1 MSVQGP
7 ERRLAAVLAADM
19 VGYSRLMEVDERG
32 TLARLKT
39 HRIELI
45 DPAIAKNNGRII
57 KTTGDGMLVEFQSVV
72 DAVLCATEV
81 QRRMARR
88 NADVSPARWM
98 QFRIGINLGDVIV
111 EDGDIF
117 GDGVNIAS
125 RLEMLAEPG
134 GICVSAAVRDQVDH
148 RLDDVTFEDLGDQS
162 VKNISRPI
170 RVFRLRLEPDPA
182 IPSEHVTD
190 AAPATV
196 VSRKPSIA
204 VLPLVNMSGDPE
216 QEFFVDG
223 LSEDII
229 TELSRFHELLVI
241 SRNSTF
247 VHKGKA
253 VKVQEVAREFGVD
266 YVLEGSVRKS
276 GDRIRVTVQ
285 LIDGETD
292 RHIWAER
299 YDRELEDIFAIQDE
313 MTRAIVATL
322 PGRVEA
328 ATHDRA
334 KRKHTDNMAAYECVL
349 AAKVLHHRSIRED
362 NAEAQRL
369 LDRALALDP
378 NYAHAHAWKACVL
391 GQSWIYGWSADSE
404 ATLQQVVAELEIALA
419 LDDNDSDVHRILA
432 AVNLTRDDHDKA
444 AYHQER
450 ALALNPNYDLVVVQQ
465 GELLTW
471 LGRPEEGID
480 WIRKAMRLNPYHP
493 ERFWNHLGRA
503 CYCAEKYA
511 EAVDAFSR
519 ITRPD
524 HTPSCVP
531 RSDVRADGQ
540 RGRGRRAC
548 GGGPEA
554 RAGILGRRLPRHPAL
569 QAGSRPPAPRGWPR
583 SRPACRVDPGRSE
596 TGRKDRNGL
605 AQRCR
610 PQHEGLRRKRC
621 DGRSAKLIAAQ
632 AHLRIVREAH
642 RDDCLRLDEMRAHQA
657 SYRHRRAR
665 LRTSTCWRSAPAS

>member
-1 MSVQGP
+1 MEGTGEMDVPGP

-19 VGYSRLMEVDERG
+19 AGYSRLMEVDETG

-39 HRIELI
+39 HRVELI
-45 DPAIAKNNGRII
+45 DPAIAKNRGRII
-57 KTTGDGMLVEFQSVV
+57 KTTGDGMLVEFHSVA
-72 DAVLCATEV
+72 DAVLCAAEI

-88 NADVSPARWM
+88 NSDVSPARWM

-111 EDGDIF
+111 EQGDIF
-117 GDGVNIAS
+117 GDGVNVAA

-134 GICVSAAVRDQVDH
+134 GICVSGAVRDQVGQ
-148 RLDDVTFEDLGDQS
+148 RLEDVEFDDLGDQS
-162 VKNISRPI
+162 VKNIARPI
-170 RVFRLRLEPDPA
+170 RVFRVRLEKDPKTAPENPKDAAVAPA
-182 IPSEHVTD
+182 ISK
-190 AAPATV
+190 
-196 VSRKPSIA
+196 KPSIA

-216 QEFFVDG
+216 QEFFADG
-223 LSEDII
+223 LTEDII
-229 TELSRFHELLVI
+229 TELSRFHDLLVI

-247 VHKGKA
+247 VYKGKA
-253 VKVQEVAREFGVD
+253 VKVQDVAREFGVD
-266 YVLEGSVRKS
+266 YILEGSVRKA

-285 LIDGETD
+285 LIDAETD

-299 YDRELEDIFAIQDE
+299 YDRQLEDIFAIQDE

-334 KRKHTDNMAAYECVL
+334 KRKPTDNMAAYECVL
-349 AAKVLHHRSIRED
+349 AAKVLHHRSTRED

-369 LDRALALDP
+369 LNRALALDP

-391 GQSWIYGWSADSE
+391 GQTWVYDWCADRE
-404 ATLQQVVAELEIALA
+404 VTFQQVAAELEITLA

-432 AVNLTRDDHDKA
+432 ALNLNRDDHDKA

-480 WIRKAMRLNPYHP
+480 WIKKAMRLNPYHP
-493 ERFWNHLGRA
+493 ERFWSHLGRA

-511 EAVDAFSR
+511 EAAEAFSR

-524 HTPSCVP
+524 YTHHAFLAATFAQMGNAVAAAAHAAEVLKREPKFSVAVYLTTQHYK
-531 RSDVRADGQ
+531 RDVD
-540 RGRGRRAC
+540 RRRH
-548 GGGPEA
+548 EA
-554 RAGILGRRLPRHPAL
+554 GLLSAGLPL
-569 QAGSRPPAPRGWPR
+569 
-583 SRPACRVDPGRSE
+583 
-596 TGRKDRNGL
+596 
-605 AQRCR
+605 
-610 PQHEGLRRKRC
+610 
-621 DGRSAKLIAAQ
+621 
-632 AHLRIVREAH
+632 
-642 RDDCLRLDEMRAHQA
+642 
-657 SYRHRRAR
+657 
-665 LRTSTCWRSAPAS
+665 

>member
-1 MSVQGP
+1 MDVPGP

-19 VGYSRLMEVDERG
+19 VGYSRLMEVDEAG

-45 DPAIAKNNGRII
+45 DPAIAKNRGRII
-57 KTTGDGMLVEFQSVV
+57 KTTGDGILVEFQSVA
-72 DAVLCATEV
+72 DAVMCAADV
-81 QRRMARR
+81 QRRMLRR
-88 NADVSPARWM
+88 NLDVSPARSI

-111 EDGDIF
+111 EDDDIF
-117 GDGVNIAS
+117 GDGVNVAA
-125 RLEMLAEPG
+125 RLEALAEPG
-134 GICVSAAVRDQVDH
+134 GICVSGAVRDQVGD
-148 RLDDVTFEDLGDQS
+148 RLDDIAFEDIGDQS
-162 VKNISRPI
+162 VKNIARPI
-170 RVFRLRLEPDPA
+170 RVFRVRLESATTAPEA
-182 IPSEHVTD
+182 MKD
-190 AAPATV
+190 AGVATTL
-196 VSRKPSIA
+196 SRKPSIA
-204 VLPLVNMSGDPE
+204 VLPLANMSGDPE
-216 QEFFVDG
+216 QEFFADG
-223 LSEDII
+223 LTEDII
-229 TELSRFHELLVI
+229 TELSRFRDLLVI

-266 YVLEGSVRKS
+266 YVLEGSVRKA

-285 LIDGETD
+285 LIDAATD
-292 RHIWAER
+292 LHIWAER
-299 YDRELEDIFAIQDE
+299 YDRKLEDIFAIQDE
-313 MTRAIVATL
+313 MTCAIVATL

-334 KRKHTDNMAAYECVL
+334 KRKQTGNMAAYECVL
-349 AAKVLHHRSIRED
+349 TAKVLHHRSIRED

-378 NYAHAHAWKACVL
+378 NYAHAHAWKGCVL
-391 GQSWIYGWSADSE
+391 GQMWTYGWCADRD

-432 AVNLTRDDHDKA
+432 ALSLTSNDHDKA

-503 CYCAEKYA
+503 CFCAEKYA
-511 EAVDAFSR
+511 EAAEAFSR

-524 HTPSCVP
+524 HTHHAFLAATFAHMGNAVAASAHTAEVLKREPNFSVAVYLATLHYK
-531 RSDVRADGQ
+531 READ
-540 RGRGRRAC
+540 
-548 GGGPEA
+548 
-554 RAGILGRRLPRHPAL
+554 RLRH
-569 QAGSRPPAPRGWPR
+569 QAGLLTAGLPA
-583 SRPACRVDPGRSE
+583 
-596 TGRKDRNGL
+596 
-605 AQRCR
+605 
-610 PQHEGLRRKRC
+610 
-621 DGRSAKLIAAQ
+621 
-632 AHLRIVREAH
+632 
-642 RDDCLRLDEMRAHQA
+642 
-657 SYRHRRAR
+657 
-665 LRTSTCWRSAPAS
+665 

>member
-1 MSVQGP
+1 MDVPGP
-7 ERRLAAVLAADM
+7 ERRLVAVLAADM
-19 VGYSRLMEVDERG
+19 VGYSRLMEVDETG

-45 DPAIAKNNGRII
+45 DPAIAKNRGRII
-57 KTTGDGMLVEFQSVV
+57 KTTGDGMLVEFHSVA
-72 DAVLCATEV
+72 DAVLCAAEI

-111 EDGDIF
+111 EENDIF
-117 GDGVNIAS
+117 GDGVNVAA
-125 RLEMLAEPG
+125 RLETLADPG
-134 GICVSAAVRDQVDH
+134 GICVSGAVRDQVGQ
-148 RLDDVTFEDLGDQS
+148 RLDDVEFEDLGDQS
-162 VKNISRPI
+162 VKNITRPI
-170 RVFRLRLEPDPA
+170 RVFRVRLEKDKTAPENPK
-182 IPSEHVTD
+182 D
-190 AAPATV
+190 AAVA
-196 VSRKPSIA
+196 SAISKKPSIA

-216 QEFFVDG
+216 QEFFADG
-223 LSEDII
+223 LTEDII
-229 TELSRFHELLVI
+229 TELSRFHDLLVI

-266 YVLEGSVRKS
+266 YVLEGSVRKA

-285 LIDGETD
+285 LIDAETD

-299 YDRELEDIFAIQDE
+299 YDRQLEDIFAIQDE

-334 KRKHTDNMAAYECVL
+334 KRKPTDNMAAYECVL
-349 AAKVLHHRSIRED
+349 AAKVLHHRSTRED
-362 NAEAQRL
+362 NAEAQCL
-369 LDRALALDP
+369 LNRALALDP

-391 GQSWIYGWSADSE
+391 GQTWVYDWCADRE
-404 ATLQQVVAELEIALA
+404 VTFQQVAAELEITLA
-419 LDDNDSDVHRILA
+419 LDDHDSDVHRILA
-432 AVNLTRDDHDKA
+432 ALNLNRDDHDKA

-493 ERFWNHLGRA
+493 ERFWSHLGRA

-511 EAVDAFSR
+511 EAAEAFSR

-524 HTPSCVP
+524 HTHHAFLAATFARMGNAVAATAHAREVLKREPKFSVAVYLATQHYK
-531 RSDVRADGQ
+531 REVD
-540 RGRGRRAC
+540 RRRH
-548 GGGPEA
+548 EA
-554 RAGILGRRLPRHPAL
+554 GLLSAGLP
-569 QAGSRPPAPRGWPR
+569 
-583 SRPACRVDPGRSE
+583 V
-596 TGRKDRNGL
+596 
-605 AQRCR
+605 
-610 PQHEGLRRKRC
+610 
-621 DGRSAKLIAAQ
+621 
-632 AHLRIVREAH
+632 
-642 RDDCLRLDEMRAHQA
+642 
-657 SYRHRRAR
+657 
-665 LRTSTCWRSAPAS
+665 

>member
-1 MSVQGP
+1 MDVPGP

-19 VGYSRLMEVDERG
+19 VGYSRLMEVDETG

-45 DPAIAKNNGRII
+45 DPAIAKNRGRII
-57 KTTGDGMLVEFQSVV
+57 KTTGDGMLVEFHSVA
-72 DAVLCATEV
+72 DAVLCAAEI

-111 EDGDIF
+111 EENDIF
-117 GDGVNIAS
+117 GDGVNVAA

-134 GICVSAAVRDQVDH
+134 GICVSGAVRDQVGQ
-148 RLDDVTFEDLGDQS
+148 RLEDIEFEDLGEQS
-162 VKNISRPI
+162 VKNIARAI
-170 RVFRLRLEPDPA
+170 RVFRVRLEQDPKNA
-182 IPSEHVTD
+182 SEQAKD
-190 AAPATV
+190 AAVATAI
-196 VSRKPSIA
+196 SKKPSIA

-216 QEFFVDG
+216 QEFFADG
-223 LSEDII
+223 LTEDII

-247 VHKGKA
+247 VYKGKA

-266 YVLEGSVRKS
+266 YVLEGSVRKA

-285 LIDGETD
+285 LIDAETD

-299 YDRELEDIFAIQDE
+299 YDRKLEDIFAIQDE

-334 KRKHTDNMAAYECVL
+334 KRKPTDNMAAYECVL
-349 AAKVLHHRSIRED
+349 AAKVLHHRSTRED

-369 LDRALALDP
+369 LNRALALDP

-391 GQSWIYGWSADSE
+391 GQTWVYDWCADRE
-404 ATLQQVVAELEIALA
+404 VTFQQVAAELEITLA

-432 AVNLTRDDHDKA
+432 ALNLNRDDHDKA

-480 WIRKAMRLNPYHP
+480 WIKKAMRLNPYHP

-511 EAVDAFSR
+511 EAAEAFSR

-524 HTPSCVP
+524 HTHHAFLAATFANMGNVVAAAAHAAEVLKREPKFSVAVYLATQHYK
-531 RSDVRADGQ
+531 R
-540 RGRGRRAC
+540 
-548 GGGPEA
+548 E
-554 RAGILGRRLPRHPAL
+554 
-569 QAGSRPPAPRGWPR
+569 
-583 SRPACRVDPGRSE
+583 VD
-596 TGRKDRNGL
+596 
-605 AQRCR
+605 
-610 PQHEGLRRKRC
+610 RKR
-621 DGRSAKLIAAQ
+621 
-632 AHLRIVREAH
+632 HEAG
-642 RDDCLRLDEMRAHQA
+642 LLMAG
-657 SYRHRRAR
+657 
-665 LRTSTCWRSAPAS
+665 LPA